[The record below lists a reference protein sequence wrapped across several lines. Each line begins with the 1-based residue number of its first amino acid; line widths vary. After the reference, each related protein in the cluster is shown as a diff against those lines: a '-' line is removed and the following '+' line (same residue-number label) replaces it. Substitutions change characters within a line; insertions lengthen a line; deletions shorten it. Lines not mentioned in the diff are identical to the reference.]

1 MRDGIP
7 EEHIQLLA
15 EVASLY
21 YEQNLDQSEIASQL
35 QVSRSSVSRL
45 LTEARELKV
54 IEFRV
59 NFPLL
64 RDTDLEDAINQYF
77 SQPSIRVLNTK
88 NVASDHILQRLGR
101 LASNYLLS
109 IIGDNLLIGLTWG
122 TSLYETVDAMSRYHL
137 TGIKVV
143 QVIGASGGNNP
154 LIDGTDIA
162 RKFAEKVGGQHF
174 YLHSPLIV
182 ENSQIRDAILNDPS
196 ISKTLELARQTDLLI
211 TGIGTNDPKLSAQL
225 RAGYVSEDELRG
237 LREAGAVGEFCGYHI
252 DRFGDVMDTPN
263 NQKVVGITVEEI
275 RNIPHVIGVAS
286 GAAKA
291 PTIMAALR
299 GGLVNALITDDYA
312 ASEVLCLMDKE
323 A

>member
-21 YEQNLDQSEIASQL
+21 YEQNLDQSEIATQL
-35 QVSRSSVSRL
+35 SVSRSSVSRL
-45 LTEARELKV
+45 LTEARELNV

-64 RDTDLEDAINQYF
+64 RDTELEDALNYYF
-77 SQPSIRVLNTK
+77 SQPSIRVLNSK
-88 NVASDHILQRLGR
+88 NVASDHVLQRLGR

-109 IIGDNLLIGLTWG
+109 IISNNMLIGLTWG
-122 TSLYETVDAMSRYHL
+122 TSLYETVDAMSRHHL
-137 TGIKVV
+137 QNVKVV
-143 QVIGASGGNNP
+143 QVIGASGGNDP

-162 RKFAEKVGGQHF
+162 RKFAEKVGGQHY

-182 ENSQIRDAILNDPS
+182 ENAQIRDAILSDPS
-196 ISKTLELARQTDLLI
+196 ISKTLELARQADLLL
-211 TGIGTNDPKLSAQL
+211 TGIGTNDPQLSAQL
-225 RAGYVSEDELRG
+225 RAGYVTEDELRA

-252 DRFGDVMDTPN
+252 DRFGEVLDTPN
-263 NQKVVGITVEEI
+263 NKKVVGITVDEI
-275 RNIPHVIGVAS
+275 RHIPHVIGVAA

-312 ASEVLCLMDKE
+312 ASEILRLAGED